1 MNKWQKFLQ
10 EARQLQSPPR
20 KSAAGIKRSIGA
32 LTQTGPQTGGSP
44 YKTVKDT
51 LPDKEDEEDISAPPG
66 APCGLEEEHEPTP
79 FKSAAQKRYKA
90 QRSRNDIY
98 STKAGHKNLKS
109 GSPYTTQPKRAG
121 TDRLRFEEVEPESFD
136 KQPELN
142 PKIWQDNELNK
153 NISKRLIKIANEFLE
168 GLNIDATMEDLRF
181 TGSLA
186 NYNWSKYSDI
196 DLHIVVD
203 FSKIDENIELV
214 KGFFDNAR
222 MRWNDLHDIMIYGHE
237 VEIYVENE
245 GEVHKSSGLY
255 SIMNGKWIVEPTPEK
270 IEFDYPTARKK
281 ADAIESEVNMI
292 EKFASDR
299 PRAAIKSIDRLKE
312 KIRRIRKAGLYSR
325 EQEYSAEN
333 IAFKILRREETLD
346 KLNDMKYD
354 AYDQVLSIEN

>member
-1 MNKWQKFLQ
+1 MNEDKWEQYLA
-10 EARQLQSPPR
+10 EAKRKR
-20 KSAAGIKRSIGA
+20 KSKKSKKPSRKSGAGLERS
-32 LTQTGPQTGGSP
+32 LDFFLDKGPQKKGGWPGSKKRP
-44 YKTVKDT
+44 SFRRKKFN
-51 LPDKEDEEDISAPPG
+51 DISAPPG
-66 APCGLEEEHEPTP
+66 APGGLE
-79 FKSAAQKRYKA
+79 
-90 QRSRNDIY
+90 
-98 STKAGHKNLKS
+98 
-109 GSPYTTQPKRAG
+109 
-121 TDRLRFEEVEPESFD
+121 EEVEPESFE
-136 KQPELN
+136 KQPELDA
-142 PKIWQDNELNK
+142 KIWQDGALNK
-153 NISKRLIKIANEFLE
+153 NVSKRLTKIANEFLE
-168 GLNIDATMEDLRF
+168 GLNIGATMEDLRF

-203 FSKIDENIELV
+203 FSKIDENTELV

-281 ADAIESEVNMI
+281 ADAIQTEVNLI
-292 EKFASDR
+292 EKFSDKK
-299 PRAAIKSIDRLKE
+299 PESALKSVERLKK
-312 KIRRIRKAGLYSR
+312 KISRMRKAGLMSAD
-325 EQEYSAEN
+325 QEYSTEN

-354 AYDQVLSIEN
+354 TYDKILTIRLG